1 MIAPIDFGRL
11 EIALGSMRGWLELAV
26 TLLCMALAFALD
38 RRFHRK
44 RRERGRDERPGSVV
58 RLGFPLLALTITF
71 IAAVAWRRYVG
82 APFFLAI
89 AIPIL
94 IALAIIRVVAYGLRR
109 LFPAQA
115 WLRTGEVAI
124 STTVWVLAALYFVGV
139 LPEITAALDDLVL
152 PIGKSRVTVLTVFK
166 SLAVVTLALVLVLW
180 ISGLIEQ
187 RLVRATQLDV
197 NLRALLAKSIK
208 AVLIVI
214 GVLIALEQIGFD
226 LTLLTVFGGALGVGI
241 GLGLQKLASNYIAGF
256 AILLDRSI
264 RLGDLVTVDNR
275 TGVVTRVTSRY
286 VVVRSGDGLE
296 AIVPNELLIT
306 NTVLNH
312 SSTATRIR
320 IAIQV
325 QVSYDSDVEA
335 ALGILL
341 DVAGQQPEVLGGDQ
355 APSAMVINLADS
367 GITLELGVW
376 IDNPHIQGRLKSAL
390 YRGVLKAFAG
400 HGIDI
405 PYPRRDV
412 RITGTIP
419 AGEHPAGDYA
429 NAVTAGTTTPTA
441 GPTRTG

>member
-11 EIALGSMRGWLELAV
+11 EIALGSTRGWLELAV
-26 TLLCMALAFALD
+26 TLLCVALAFALD
-38 RRFHRK
+38 RWFDRK
-44 RRERGRDERPGSVV
+44 RRARNRHPPGVV

-71 IAAVAWRRYVG
+71 IAAVAWRHYVG
-82 APFFLAI
+82 VPFFLAI

-94 IALAIIRVVAYGLRR
+94 IALAVIRIVAYGLRR

-139 LPEITAALDDLVL
+139 LPEIAVALDELVF
-152 PIGKSRVTVLTVFK
+152 PIGKSQVSVLTIFK
-166 SLAVVTLALVLVLW
+166 SFAVVTLALVLVLW
-180 ISGLIEQ
+180 ISGMIEQ
-187 RLVRATQLDV
+187 RLARATQLDV
-197 NLRALLAKSIK
+197 NLRALLAKTIK

-286 VVVRSGDGLE
+286 VVIRGGDGLE
-296 AIVPNELLIT
+296 AIVPNETLIT
-306 NTVLNH
+306 STVLNH

-335 ALGILL
+335 ALEILRE
-341 DVAGQQPEVLGGDQ
+341 VAAEQPEVLGGEQ

-367 GITLELGVW
+367 GITLEVGVW
-376 IDNPHIQGRLKSAL
+376 IDNPHIQGRLRSAL
-390 YRGVLKAFAG
+390 YRGVLKAFAA

-405 PYPRRDV
+405 PFPRRDV

-419 AGEHPAGDYA
+419 VGEDLLGDTVQPTTGGTDA
-429 NAVTAGTTTPTA
+429 RTAGQTPT
-441 GPTRTG
+441 G